1 MTPSGIEA
9 VSLLA
14 GPFPVSRMPAP
25 ALAVDSSHLDLYP
38 SYDEVTDE
46 MFLIAGEHPNI
57 VTVVPIGVTFEGRD
71 IWAVEVPDNVDDDG
85 DRRINEDNMDNMDSD
100 SDGLINGLQDR
111 LRGR

>member
-1 MTPSGIEA
+1 MSSGGMKA
-9 VSLLA
+9 VILLT
-14 GPFPVSRMPAP
+14 GLLLLSIMPAP
-25 ALAVDSSHLDLYP
+25 ALAVDSSYLDLYP

-46 MFLIAGEHPNI
+46 IFLMADEHPDI
-57 VTVVPIGVTFEGRD
+57 VMVVSIGVTFEGRD